1 MAVFLFFFFFFSRK
15 GKKIL
20 TTGSGCLNHEDNVT
34 RDGLKTV
41 FATNLFGHY
50 VMVCLTLVEC

>member
-1 MAVFLFFFFFFSRK
+1 MAVILCVYFMYRK

-20 TTGSGCLNHEDNVT
+20 TTGFGCLNHEDNVT

-50 VMVCLTLVEC
+50 VMVRLTLVER